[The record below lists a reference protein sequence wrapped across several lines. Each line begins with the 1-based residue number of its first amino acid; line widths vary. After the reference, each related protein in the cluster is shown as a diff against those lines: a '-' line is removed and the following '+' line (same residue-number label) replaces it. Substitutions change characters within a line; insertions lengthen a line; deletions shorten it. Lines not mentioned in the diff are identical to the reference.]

1 MSAPGVS
8 SAAMALRSHKGR
20 ERGKQGQFGAPGQA
34 SAQSINSAHSPDSAK
49 CETQSR
55 SVQFTWL
62 PNNGGCTRNNPKLYE
77 RSFNIPKQGFV
88 PSSPMLKTKVKDNKK
103 VNLNSPIWTPTL
115 VWPRN
120 THHGLRDSIPVSQ
133 QT

>member
-1 MSAPGVS
+1 MLLVRPLLRALIQPILQIVPSVKPNLGQS
-8 SAAMALRSHKGR
+8 SSLGCQIM
-20 ERGKQGQFGAPGQA
+20 
-34 SAQSINSAHSPDSAK
+34 
-49 CETQSR
+49 
-55 SVQFTWL
+55 V
-62 PNNGGCTRNNPKLYE
+62 GCTRNNPKLYE